1 MSADDD
7 KLAGALLEMD
17 TGPRARLVCDVF
29 ESADP
34 DKVAAI
40 STALHALPDGESVM
54 SWLDAIGEARRR
66 RDPDLE
72 DDVGAAARPR

>member
-1 MSADDD
+1 MSADAAE
-7 KLAGALLEMD
+7 LADALLEMS
-17 TGPRARLVCDVF
+17 TGSRARLVCDVF

-34 DKVAAI
+34 DKVATVSA
-40 STALHALPDGESVM
+40 AVHALPDGEAVM

-72 DDVGAAARPR
+72 ADVGAAARPR